1 MTIDSIKDNRIR
13 RFADKV
19 MDTLFGKVEQL
30 PQAAQRVDADAPGPK
45 NTGIGTVTEMMR
57 RWTSVFYDL
66 STKRKDVYTDV
77 LEMDDTVDEIAAAL
91 DILADNA
98 VNAEGGAQRSFW
110 VKFDST
116 APTEIQKAVDQL
128 IERVGWHELAQSAAR
143 ECLLMG
149 DCFIQPVINGDMLI
163 ERLMEMP
170 TRTMYR
176 NEDAQGRLVNNPAE
190 GHYAFYQVVPGM
202 ANEGFFPWQIEHLR
216 WNRPWG
222 SPYGRS
228 LLSTARTAWRKLQAM
243 EEALVINWL
252 TRAFARL
259 LFILDITGKAPDEAE
274 QYIEAFK
281 SKLLTKSISSGVDG
295 SEELSV
301 VKDIFIGRGY
311 QDVGGKYEAGLADVK
326 VLDTTSTGFWNLNA
340 IEYYRGKIL
349 TSVRVPKAHLGLEK
363 DINAKA
369 TLQLQDRR
377 FARTVRNVQS
387 LLSAAIDHTI
397 KLQLVLLDYDPSEI
411 RYSIMWPSPAWA
423 DEVDTSTAV
432 KNYAQADD
440 VLIKNGV
447 ITPEYAAIEHLHVAP
462 SEWDTMKVE
471 IKKQVAERQK
481 AQITLA
487 QSKPAPSAQPQ
498 PAGGNGNK
506 GVK

>member
-1 MTIDSIKDNRIR
+1 MTVGSVQDNRIR
-13 RFADKV
+13 RFADRV
-19 MDTLFGKVEQL
+19 MDRLFGKVEQL
-30 PQAAQRVDADAPGPK
+30 PQAAQRVDAGADSHK
-45 NTGIGTVTEMMR
+45 TTGVGTVTEMMR

-77 LEMDDTVDEIAAAL
+77 MEMDDTIDEVATAL

-110 VKFDST
+110 VRFDSNV
-116 APTEIQKAVDQL
+116 PTGVQEAVNQF
-128 IERVGWHELAQSAAR
+128 IERVGWHELAQPAAR

-149 DCFIQPVINGDMLI
+149 DCFVQPVINEDMLI

-176 NEDAQGRLVNNPAE
+176 NEDAQGRLVNDPAK
-190 GHYAFYQVVPGM
+190 GQYAFYQIVPGTQ
-202 ANEGFFPWQIEHLR
+202 NEGFFPWQVEHMR

-222 SPYGRS
+222 NPYGRS

-243 EEALVINWL
+243 EEALIINWL

-274 QYIEAFK
+274 GYIEAFK
-281 SKLLTKSISSGVDG
+281 SKLLTKSISSGIDE

-301 VKDIFIGRGY
+301 VKDIFIGKGY
-311 QDVGGKYEAGLADVK
+311 QDVGGRMEPGLADVK

-349 TSVRVPKAHLGLEK
+349 TAVRVPKAHLGLER

-377 FARTVRNVQS
+377 FARTVRRVQS
-387 LLSAAIDHTI
+387 VLSEAVDHTI
-397 KLQLVLLDYDPSEI
+397 KLQLVLLDYDPSDI
-411 RYSIMWPSPAWA
+411 KYTIMWPSPAWA
-423 DEVDTSTAV
+423 DEVDTSTAL

-440 VLIKNGV
+440 ILIRDGI
-447 ITPEYAAIEHLHVAP
+447 ITADYAALEHVRVTPA
-462 SEWDTMKVE
+462 EWEPM
-471 IKKQVAERQK
+471 K
-481 AQITLA
+481 AQIKKDAAEALKQQVVLA
-487 QSKPAPSAQPQ
+487 KSRPAQPARDKEVQ
-498 PAGGNGNK
+498 
-506 GVK
+506 